1 MNDESKIIY
10 QGPGPFHLP
19 VVQTAT
25 ATGNKENGV
34 TMTLRALLPEREPQ
48 LESVSAQMLS
58 GVARELAV
66 QLLRAADEAE
76 AE

>member
-1 MNDESKIIY
+1 MNDESKVTY

-19 VVQTAT
+19 VVQNAT
-25 ATGNKENGV
+25 ATGNQKNGV
-34 TMTLRALLPEREPQ
+34 TMTLRAFLPERERE
-48 LESVSAQMLS
+48 LESVNAQMLS
-58 GVARELAV
+58 KIARELAV